1 VGKLC
6 ICIGGLVHAN
16 KIPDSLPAKEVLTN
30 ENIFVM
36 DEHRALHQDVRP
48 LRIAIL
54 NLMPTKITTETQLL
68 RLIGNTPIQVE
79 IELCIRKPCIKEYSG
94 RTFNKILQN
103 L

>member
-6 ICIGGLVHAN
+6 ICIGGLVHAI

-48 LRIAIL
+48 
-54 NLMPTKITTETQLL
+54 
-68 RLIGNTPIQVE
+68 
-79 IELCIRKPCIKEYSG
+79 
-94 RTFNKILQN
+94 
-103 L
+103 